1 MTDRP
6 GDHARVCELLGRE
19 PRGAYEIVVRDAA
32 GDPVVLRNAPL
43 LDDGTPMPTRYW
55 LIGPDE
61 IRRIGRL
68 ESAGGVDRAEREVD
82 AAELA
87 AAHDR
92 YAAEREA
99 EIPAGHTGPRPS
111 GGVGGTRTGV
121 KCLHAHWAWHLAGG
135 DDPVGRWIEQELE
148 FTALPLV
155 EIGTET
161 IGVWWDGST
170 TVLATGTDPLLDRWL
185 RDGDP
190 PHPAA
195 LTNALGE
202 VTDHLDDVVRLQPGI
217 LEARRMRCRGVGA
230 WAIARLESGLDAP
243 EAPFEVD
250 REAIE
255 DVFRLAVTES
265 GAEREH
271 NPGLASGD
279 VEIVLASL
287 CVVVAT
293 MRRLGLGSVA
303 VLAPHAS
310 QSDRG

>member
-1 MTDRP
+1 
-6 GDHARVCELLGRE
+6 
-19 PRGAYEIVVRDAA
+19 
-32 GDPVVLRNAPL
+32 
-43 LDDGTPMPTRYW
+43 MPTRYW
-55 LIGPDE
+55 SIGPDE